1 MSSNFPAFVEHM
13 GVELEF
19 GPTPVIPDDADEWQQ
34 NANAYT
40 AILHYKGRRLT
51 TPFFTGSGWKH
62 DPTAAD
68 VLHSLISD
76 AQSVPPTP
84 GYEYSFEQWADDLGY
99 DTDSRKAEKTYRAVV
114 RSAKKTRQFLGN
126 DFEEFAEAAQDY

>member
-1 MSSNFPAFVEHM
+1 MSSSFPAFLAAK
-13 GVELEF
+13 GVEMEF
-19 GPTPVIPDDADEWQQ
+19 GSTPVIPDDADDWQQ

-68 VLHSLISD
+68 VLSSLILD
-76 AQSVPPTP
+76 ASAYDAHHGEAIP
-84 GYEYSFEQWADDLGY
+84 FEDWAADLGL
-99 DTDSRKAEKTYRAVV
+99 DADSRKAYAMWKAAVA
-114 RSAKKTRQFLGN
+114 SAKKTHKFLGS
-126 DFEEFAEAAQDY
+126 DFEEFAEAARDY